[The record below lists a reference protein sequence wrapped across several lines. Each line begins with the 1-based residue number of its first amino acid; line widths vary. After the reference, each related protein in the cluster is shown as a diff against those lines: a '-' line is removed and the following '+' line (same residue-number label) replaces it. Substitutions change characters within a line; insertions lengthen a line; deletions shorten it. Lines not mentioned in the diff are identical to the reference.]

1 MNGTFEPAGH
11 GAGYVTRLD
20 VAERAVLLDLVDDV
34 VALLGGSAVVD
45 ADPAGERNPL
55 DDVRLGSPRRTPP
68 HDPAVRRLLPDASR
82 EDPEVAAEFRRLT
95 EADLRAT
102 KVGGLLRL
110 RAAVDA
116 AHPDLLVVPSEAA
129 QVAAALNDLR
139 LVLSERLG
147 VRSDADA
154 DALYRLATQEPP
166 ETIEGTDEDQ
176 QAASSRAQDHPGEIT
191 DLDARRF
198 LATVY
203 VVLSILQ
210 ESLIELMLEALPDAP
225 PDAPPDE

>member
-1 MNGTFEPAGH
+1 MNGTFEPAGY

-20 VAERAVLLDLVDDV
+20 VAERVVLLDLVDDV
-34 VALLGGSAVVD
+34 IELLGGSAVVD

-55 DDVRLGSPRRTPP
+55 DDVRLGAPRVTPP

-95 EADLRAT
+95 ETDLRTT
-102 KVGGLLRL
+102 KVGNLLRL

-116 AHPDLLVVPSEAA
+116 ARPDLLVVPSEAA

-154 DALYRLATQEPP
+154 DALYRLATQEQP
-166 ETIEGTDEDQ
+166 ETAGDPDEDRQ
-176 QAASSRAQDHPGEIT
+176 GASPPAEALPGTVT
-191 DLDARRF
+191 DPDARRF

-203 VVLSILQ
+203 VVLGILQ
-210 ESLIELMLEALPDAP
+210 ESLIELMLDELPDAP
-225 PDAPPDE
+225 PDA